1 MGCASFPRAARLLR
15 PGDFAALR
23 RASRRVGA
31 DHFHAEAAP
40 RTSSGPR
47 LGMAVSKR
55 VSKRAVER
63 NRIKRQIRESYRHI
77 RLQLPALDIL
87 VVARTSASTCDNLVL
102 RADLARLWD
111 KLRRLAASASGDD
124 RVEASSRGRH
134 NGAVPAAS
142 GRITPSPS
150 PSSD

>member
-1 MGCASFPRAARLLR
+1 MGSASFPRAARLLR

-23 RASRRVGA
+23 SASRRVGA

-40 RTSSGPR
+40 RTSGPR
-47 LGMAVSKR
+47 LGMAVSRR

-63 NRIKRQIRESYRHI
+63 NRIKRQIRDSYRHV

-87 VVARTSASTCDNLVL
+87 VVARTSAATHDNATL
-102 RADLARLWD
+102 RADLTRLWD
-111 KLRRLAASASGDD
+111 KLRRLAAAAPGSA
-124 RVEASSRGRH
+124 RVEAPPRERH
-134 NGAVPAAS
+134 NGEVPAAS
-142 GRITPSPS
+142 GRTTTPPS

>member
-1 MGCASFPRAARLLR
+1 MGSASFPRAARLLR

-23 RASRRVGA
+23 SASRRVGA

-40 RTSSGPR
+40 RTSGPR
-47 LGMAVSKR
+47 LGMAVSRR

-77 RLQLPALDIL
+77 RPQLPALDIL
-87 VVARTSASTCDNLVL
+87 VVARTSAAAHDNATL
-102 RADLARLWD
+102 RADLIRLWD
-111 KLRRLAASASGDD
+111 KLRRLAAAAPGGA
-124 RVEASSRGRH
+124 RVEASPRERH
-134 NGAVPAAS
+134 NGEVPAAS
-142 GRITPSPS
+142 GRTTTPPS

>member
-1 MGCASFPRAARLLR
+1 MGSASFPRAARLLR

-47 LGMAVSKR
+47 LGMAVSRR

-77 RLQLPALDIL
+77 RPQLPALDIL
-87 VVARTSASTCDNLVL
+87 VVARTSAATHDNATL
-102 RADLARLWD
+102 RADLIRLWD
-111 KLRRLAASASGDD
+111 KLRRLAAAAPGGA
-124 RVEASSRGRH
+124 RVEAPSRERH
-134 NGAVPAAS
+134 NGEVPAAS
-142 GRITPSPS
+142 GRTTTPPS